1 MKKPISN
8 KGHQSD
14 LKSHI
19 DGLGTISIVFGIA
32 CVGFILYN
40 VFHVILS

>member
-1 MKKPISN
+1 MKNSSVRR
-8 KGHQSD
+8 GHEY
-14 LKSHI
+14 HI

-40 VFHVILS
+40 VFHVMFS

>member
-1 MKKPISN
+1 MKKSAN
-8 KGHQSD
+8 RRGHEY
-14 LKSHI
+14 HI

-40 VFHVILS
+40 VFHVVFS